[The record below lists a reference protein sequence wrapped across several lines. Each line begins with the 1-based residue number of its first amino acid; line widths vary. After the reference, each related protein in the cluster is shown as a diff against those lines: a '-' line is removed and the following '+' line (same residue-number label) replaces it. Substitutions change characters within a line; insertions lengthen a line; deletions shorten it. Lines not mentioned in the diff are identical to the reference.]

1 MTHRTPLPRARRLLA
16 ALAPLAALALL
27 AAACGGDADSEATP
41 SPSPATTATAA
52 APASTPSPT
61 PTPTATPSPAP
72 TEAPAFPLTVEDA
85 EGTAITIRA
94 APSRIVSYSPG
105 ATEILFAIGAGDRVA
120 ATDEFS
126 DYPPEALALP
136 KLAYSG
142 PDPERALALEPDL
155 VLMASQQREQVGQF
169 RDLGM
174 TVLYLREPES
184 LEGVYEAVARLGA
197 ITGNRGE
204 ADALAASMR
213 GRAEAVAA
221 AVADAEAEPRVFF
234 ELTADLY
241 TVGPDT
247 FVGVLLTLSRGRNV
261 AEGALT
267 PFPQLGAEAV
277 IAADP
282 QVVLLADAEWG
293 ETPEK
298 VCARPGWDA
307 ISACR
312 EGRVHPVDGDLTSR
326 PGPRIVD
333 GLEQVARLLHPDRFP
348 AP

>member
-1 MTHRTPLPRARRLLA
+1 MTCRSTLARARRLA
-16 ALAPLAALALL
+16 VALALAAGLAL
-27 AAACGGDADSEATP
+27 AAACGGGANPEATPAASPSPTTATPSTP
-41 SPSPATTATAA
+41 SPSPTAA
-52 APASTPSPT
+52 AT
-61 PTPTATPSPAP
+61 P
-72 TEAPAFPLTVEDA
+72 TEAPAFPLTIEDA
-85 EGTAITIRA
+85 EGTEVTIGE
-94 APSRIVSYSPG
+94 APRRIVSYSPG
-105 ATEILFAIGAGDRVA
+105 ATEILFAIGAGDRVVA
-120 ATDEFS
+120 ADEFS
-126 DYPPEALALP
+126 DYPPEAQDLP
-136 KLAYSG
+136 RLAYSG

-169 RDLGM
+169 RGLGM
-174 TVLYLREPES
+174 TVLYLREPEA
-184 LEGVYEAVARLGA
+184 LEGVFGAVEQLGA
-197 ITGNRGE
+197 ITGERAR

-213 GRAEAVAA
+213 GRVEAVAA
-221 AVADAEAEPRVFF
+221 AVAGAGEEPRVFF

-241 TVGPDT
+241 TAGPGT
-247 FVGVLLTLSRGRNV
+247 FVGELLTLARGRNV

-307 ISACR
+307 ITACR

-333 GLEQVARLLHPDRFP
+333 GLEQVARLLHPALFP